1 MSGSSGAGHPVG
13 GPNHPVVVAPL
24 QSRYITLPP
33 GVRLEEPAGESPGA
47 TYPAGFIA
55 GGVVAGLKDSG
66 RPDMGALAVASE
78 WRQRAAS
85 AAVFTTNAFAAAPV
99 LVNRNETDLGHI
111 LAVVMSSGNANACT
125 GEPGLKV
132 ARAMQAACAD
142 TLGIPAVNVAVGS
155 TGIIG
160 VQLDPDFMAA
170 GARRAAGAVKLG
182 GGPDFDHAIM
192 TTDRFPKMCAL
203 EVSLPEGAVRLG
215 VCAKGAGMISPAMA
229 TMLCVVTTD
238 AVVTPEEM
246 QDLLGTAIAGS
257 FNRVTV
263 DGEMSTND
271 TVLFLASGASGVQPG
286 ARGMV
291 SLGAALDALL
301 LRIALMMVA
310 DGEGAT
316 KIMRLTVAGCE
327 DDAQAARVARA
338 VAGSPL
344 VKTCMHGGDPNW
356 GRVISSAGAAMA
368 GRSLPRARLHL
379 CDVLVVEGGAAAAV
393 SDPDYQM
400 MAAAMKQPEIDIAL
414 DLGLGAGLA
423 ELFFAD
429 MGHEYITIN
438 AEYHT

>member
-1 MSGSSGAGHPVG
+1 MSGTG
-13 GPNHPVVVAPL
+13 GPDHPVVVAPL
-24 QSRYITLPP
+24 QSRFVALP
-33 GVRLEEPAGESPGA
+33 GWARLEEPAGDSPGA
-47 TYPAGFIA
+47 TYPVGFVA
-55 GGVVAGLKDSG
+55 GGVVVGLKDSG
-66 RPDMGALAVASE
+66 RPDVGVLAVAPE
-78 WRQRAAS
+78 WREAASS
-85 AAVFTTNAFAAAPV
+85 AAVFTTNAFAAAPIV
-99 LVNRNETDLGHI
+99 VNRNESDLGHL

-125 GEPGLKV
+125 GEPGLQV

-142 TLGIPAVNVAVGS
+142 TLGLPAANVAVGS

-160 VQLDPDFMAA
+160 VQLDPAFMAA
-170 GARRAAGAVKLG
+170 GARKAADAVKPG

-203 EVSLPEGAVRLG
+203 EVALPEGTVRVG

-229 TMLCVVTTD
+229 TMLCVATTD
-238 AVVTPEEM
+238 AVLTAAEM
-246 QDLLGTAIAGS
+246 QALLSKAIDHS

-271 TVLFLASGASGVQPG
+271 TVLFFASGASQVRPG
-286 ARGMV
+286 AEG
-291 SLGAALDALL
+291 LGLLGTALDVML

-316 KIMRLTVAGCE
+316 KIMRLAVSGAE
-327 DDAQAARVARA
+327 DDAQARKVGRA
-338 VAGSPL
+338 IANSPL

-368 GRSLPRARLHL
+368 GRSLPRALLHL
-379 CDVLVVEGGAAAAV
+379 CDVLVVEGGAAATV
-393 SDPDYQM
+393 SDLDHER
-400 MAAAMKQPEIDIAL
+400 MAAGMKEPEIDIAL
-414 DLGLGAGLA
+414 DLGLGAGAA